1 MKKLLQRIWVL
12 VLFIVLTVGPFAFAD
27 NYDKKPIIP
36 KPSEIVCTCGCDQK
50 AVQCE
55 NTCPVA
61 RELLKKY
68 KGV

>member
-1 MKKLLQRIWVL
+1 MKKLLKIIWVPIL
-12 VLFIVLTVGPFAFAD
+12 CAVLAFAIT
-27 NYDKKPIIP
+27 NNHYKKPMIER
-36 KPSEIVCTCGCDQK
+36 PSEIVCTCGCGQK

-61 RELLKKY
+61 RELLKKF

>member
-1 MKKLLQRIWVL
+1 MKKLGL
-12 VLFIVLTVGPFAFAD
+12 IVLLVILIGTSFVVAAD
-27 NYDKKPIIP
+27 KPIIP
-36 KPSEIVCTCGCDQK
+36 KPSEIVCTCGCGQK

-68 KGV
+68 KEA